1 MTPDSSEIA
10 ELRAELAQ
18 TQARFEEI
26 RSSKSWR
33 YTAPL
38 RTAVKRVR
46 DRGSPTPAPA
56 APAAPPEPPPATAA
70 QAAPTAPTAP
80 ESSPPTPPPT
90 EEAPQIAP
98 LVDRMAVMKPSGLGA
113 SLSALTPQE
122 RTERLNAM
130 PRAELLEIAK
140 GLNWIHEIDLGDG
153 FVTPGIWGPQPGME
167 QALNAIDFT
176 GKRVLDI
183 GCWDG
188 GYTFAAERLGAS
200 LVYGTDLITERGFME
215 QPTFEVARALL
226 GSSALYRSDMSVYD
240 LDKLEVR
247 DFDVVIFAG
256 VYYHLKHPILAL
268 EAIRRVMKLGG
279 TLLIEGAVDDTP
291 GCFATF
297 YHYEDC
303 LGDPSNWW
311 VPTVACVQQWVACSD
326 FRIDREFERWGY
338 PYNPRHTMVAT
349 AVTPEEAQLDKAR
362 NTPGAAAAS

>member
-1 MTPDSSEIA
+1 
-10 ELRAELAQ
+10 
-18 TQARFEEI
+18 
-26 RSSKSWR
+26 
-33 YTAPL
+33 
-38 RTAVKRVR
+38 
-46 DRGSPTPAPA
+46 
-56 APAAPPEPPPATAA
+56 
-70 QAAPTAPTAP
+70 
-80 ESSPPTPPPT
+80 
-90 EEAPQIAP
+90 
-98 LVDRMAVMKPSGLGA
+98 
-113 SLSALTPQE
+113 
-122 RTERLNAM
+122 
-130 PRAELLEIAK
+130 
-140 GLNWIHEIDLGDG
+140 
-153 FVTPGIWGPQPGME
+153 
-167 QALNAIDFT
+167 
-176 GKRVLDI
+176 
-183 GCWDG
+183 
-188 GYTFAAERLGAS
+188 
-200 LVYGTDLITERGFME
+200 ME

-268 EAIRRVMKLGG
+268 EAIRRVMKPGG

-291 GCFATF
+291 G
-297 YHYEDC
+297 HYEDC

>member
-26 RSSKSWR
+26 STSKSWR

-38 RTAVKRVR
+38 RAAVKRLR
-46 DRGSPTPAPA
+46 DRGSSAPAPA
-56 APAAPPEPPPATAA
+56 APAAPAAPPAPPQAPAA
-70 QAAPTAPTAP
+70 QAAPAAPTAP
-80 ESSPPTPPPT
+80 EPSPPTPPAT
-90 EEAPQIAP
+90 EEAPQFAP

-153 FVTPGIWGPQPGME
+153 FVTQGIWGPQPGME

-311 VPTVACVQQWVACSD
+311 VPTVASLSSGWPA
-326 FRIDREFERWGY
+326 RISESTASSSAGVTRTTLATRWWRR
-338 PYNPRHTMVAT
+338 P
-349 AVTPEEAQLDKAR
+349 
-362 NTPGAAAAS
+362 